1 MNIEELAWSL
11 RQMAPEFADSYC
23 IINGELM
30 KLDEVLRMGQEE
42 YRTRSVRYMPSK
54 LYKYFSNTYTEN
66 DINYSIQALKDNTVH
81 LEFPK
86 NYDDVFDSEISLEFN
101 EYEDL
106 FIRDYCDRCQI
117 EIGDKSIPEL
127 VYSLQLCLHDAYT
140 KSGDLNNAFI
150 KPSDSE
156 NEELSRKL
164 FCLRLQ
170 KYLNEFNDFN
180 LALKKIIEES
190 YKECSKD
197 SRDMFMASCFTTLP
211 FSQLMWGKYANEHK
225 GFCIEYGVLRDD
237 NQYSDLLY
245 NLLPMIYCKTRSG
258 VTRRIYKYQDHKPD
272 DQYLWDLLSNGLL
285 RKSFDWAFQNEW
297 RLLLPKNW
305 LPGNNQ
311 NITFFPITRVYL
323 GNRMPYEER
332 MKIIEICKQKGIPY
346 SGVLRNAKYYEM
358 EACQYSC
365 EDCSIC
371 APKDN

>member
-66 DINYSIQALKDNTVH
+66 AINYSIQALKDNTVH

-117 EIGDKSIPEL
+117 EIGDKSI
-127 VYSLQLCLHDAYT
+127 
-140 KSGDLNNAFI
+140 
-150 KPSDSE
+150 
-156 NEELSRKL
+156 
-164 FCLRLQ
+164 
-170 KYLNEFNDFN
+170 
-180 LALKKIIEES
+180 
-190 YKECSKD
+190 
-197 SRDMFMASCFTTLP
+197 
-211 FSQLMWGKYANEHK
+211 
-225 GFCIEYGVLRDD
+225 
-237 NQYSDLLY
+237 
-245 NLLPMIYCKTRSG
+245 
-258 VTRRIYKYQDHKPD
+258 
-272 DQYLWDLLSNGLL
+272 
-285 RKSFDWAFQNEW
+285 
-297 RLLLPKNW
+297 
-305 LPGNNQ
+305 
-311 NITFFPITRVYL
+311 
-323 GNRMPYEER
+323 
-332 MKIIEICKQKGIPY
+332 
-346 SGVLRNAKYYEM
+346 RNAKYYEM